1 MSGSFEAECLGL
13 VERMG
18 RLRDFAL
25 DPDDWEDP
33 REVYR
38 RLVTDLRP
46 RLDQAETVLAEAAKL
61 RRQARNAA
69 LRAAAE
75 ASSAYDGQLAKASAG
90 AMRREYESV
99 KDREVLARVAA
110 GPLFKAQRAAEAEAA
125 RVDLTYEAVRGMFYG
140 LRDIR
145 EELLQA
151 LKHLPWEN
159 SLERT

>member
-1 MSGSFEAECLGL
+1 MSESFESQCLSLLG
-13 VERMG
+13 RMSQ
-18 RLRDFAL
+18 LRDFAL
-25 DPDDWEDP
+25 TADDWEDP

-38 RLVTDLRP
+38 RLVSDLRP
-46 RLDQAETVLAEAAKL
+46 RLDQAETVLADAARL

-69 LRAAAE
+69 LRAAAD
-75 ASSAYDGQLAKASAG
+75 ASTAYDDQLAKASAG

-99 KDREVLARVAA
+99 KDREVLARVSA
-110 GPLFKAQRAAEAEAA
+110 GPKFRAQRAAEAEAA
-125 RVDLTYEAVRGMFYG
+125 RVDLAYEAVRGMFYG

-151 LKHLPWEN
+151 LRHLPWEA

>member
-1 MSGSFEAECLGL
+1 MSESFEAECLGL

-25 DPDDWEDP
+25 TADDWEDP

-38 RLVTDLRP
+38 RLVNDLRP
-46 RLDQAETVLAEAAKL
+46 RLDQAETVLSDAARLK
-61 RRQARNAA
+61 RRARNAA
-69 LRAAAE
+69 LRAAAD
-75 ASSAYDGQLAKASAG
+75 ASGAYDENLAKASAA

-99 KDREVLARVAA
+99 KDREVLARVSA
-110 GPLFKAQRAAEAEAA
+110 GPQFKAQRAAEAEAA
-125 RVDLTYEAVRGMFYG
+125 RVDLAYEAIRGMFYG
-140 LRDIR
+140 LLNIR

-151 LKHLPWEN
+151 LRHLPWEA

>member
-1 MSGSFEAECLGL
+1 MSESFEPQCLSL
-13 VERMG
+13 VGRMAG
-18 RLRDFAL
+18 LRDFTLIAE
-25 DPDDWEDP
+25 DWEDP

-38 RLVTDLRP
+38 RLVNDLRP
-46 RLDQAETVLAEAAKL
+46 RLDQAETVLADAARL

-69 LRAAAE
+69 LRAAAD
-75 ASSAYDGQLAKASAG
+75 ASGAYDEQLAKASAG

-110 GPLFKAQRAAEAEAA
+110 GPRFKAQRAAEAEAA
-125 RVDLTYEAVRGMFYG
+125 RVDLAWEAIRGMFYG
-140 LRDIR
+140 LLNIR

-151 LKHLPWEN
+151 LKHLPWEA